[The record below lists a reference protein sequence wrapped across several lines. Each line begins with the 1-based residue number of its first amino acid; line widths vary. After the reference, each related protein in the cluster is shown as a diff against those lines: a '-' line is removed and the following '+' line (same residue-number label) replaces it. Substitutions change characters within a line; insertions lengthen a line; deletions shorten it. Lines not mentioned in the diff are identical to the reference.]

1 MPPLGCSDGV
11 PTLAY
16 GRHPPGVPSIR
27 DDEATGENRQGR
39 HENIWQL
46 EEKGVGAHLQAHTWK
61 HRPRDAADV
70 AG

>member
-1 MPPLGCSDGV
+1 MPLLVAPTVFPLAC
-11 PTLAY
+11 